1 MKKIGLS
8 LLFCLSLFGCGENK
22 ATIEA
27 TSSKDSTSSSNLP
40 VISVVASGN
49 MPPLDFMDERGEP
62 IGIEIDIINAIA
74 KNQSFAVQ
82 IHHEPFA
89 DILPSISSG
98 KYQVALSDITVT
110 PERAAEFDHS
120 TPYISNPTVI
130 AHASNISIK
139 DLADMKALRV
149 ATLQGS
155 FHQKIINDI
164 APANHGNA
172 ATSFQLVQGIAQNK
186 YDAVLNEKYI
196 MQYLLQKYPEIKVS
210 TTDLP
215 TDSDKIAMFVQ
226 KGNQELLS
234 KLNAGIA
241 HLQQTGELDKI
252 IAKYIQ
258 NP

>member
-1 MKKIGLS
+1 MKKISLS
-8 LLFCLSLFGCGENK
+8 LLLCLGLFGCGGEKTTTEEKPTQNN
-22 ATIEA
+22 TP
-27 TSSKDSTSSSNLP
+27 SSGLP
-40 VISVVASGN
+40 VVSVVASGN

-62 IGIEIDIINAIA
+62 MGIEIDIIRAIA
-74 KNQSFAVQ
+74 KNQSFEVQ

-110 PERAAEFDHS
+110 PERAAQFDHS
-120 TPYISNPTVI
+120 TPYITNPTVI
-130 AHASNISIK
+130 AYAPNFAIK
-139 DLADMKALRV
+139 DLADMKSLRV

-215 TDSDKIAMFVQ
+215 TESDKIAMFIQ
-226 KGNQELLS
+226 KGNQELLG